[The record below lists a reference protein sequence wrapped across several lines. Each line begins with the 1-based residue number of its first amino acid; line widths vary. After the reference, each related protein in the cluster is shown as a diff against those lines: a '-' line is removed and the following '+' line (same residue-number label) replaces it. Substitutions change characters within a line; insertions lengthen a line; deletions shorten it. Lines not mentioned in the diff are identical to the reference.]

1 MNHKHHSCACG
12 HDHGEH
18 EGSDTATL
26 VQFAFAIGAIAV
38 LVGAKDLA
46 PIKTLSIVFVSIV
59 LEAIPFMLLG
69 AVLGGLLEVFVSRD
83 RVLGLLP
90 SRQWLTVI
98 VAAGLGFVMPV
109 CECAVV
115 PVVRR
120 LLRKGVPFAAAV
132 AYLLG
137 GPITNPLVAGST
149 AVAYSFDWKVV
160 ILRIVFGYAVAVGVG
175 LSVGSMFKDDEALLP
190 MNEQAS
196 CACGHDHHGHDHEDD
211 KCCDH
216 DHSHDHEDG
225 KCCDHDHSH
234 AGEKNTGPT
243 FGQKLHAALLHA
255 ADDFFDIGRYLII
268 GAFIAA
274 LLQTVVSRQAF
285 VMLSGQPWLAII
297 LMMVLAIT
305 LNLCSEADAFVAA
318 SFKTLMPLSAQLSFM
333 VLGPMVDIKLLL
345 MYLGVF
351 KKRAIVAIASLTIFA
366 VFVGMLFFHYAL
378 ALAGGL

>member
-1 MNHKHHSCACG
+1 MSHEHLDCGCG
-12 HDHGEH
+12 HDHEH
-18 EGSDTATL
+18 KEAEGSNYSSL
-26 VQFAFAIGAIAV
+26 VQFAFAVGAIAV
-38 LVGAKDLA
+38 LVGARDA
-46 PIKTLSIVFVSIV
+46 AAIKTLSIVFVSIV

-69 AVLGGLLEVFVSRD
+69 AVIGGLLEVFVSRD
-83 RVLGLLP
+83 KILGLLP
-90 SRQWLTVI
+90 SREWLTVI

-149 AVAYSFDWKVV
+149 AVAYSYDWKVV
-160 ILRIVFGYAVAVGVG
+160 ILRVLFGYVIAVGVG
-175 LSVGSMFKDDEALLP
+175 LAVGSIFEGDEALIP
-190 MNEQAS
+190 GKDDDSCGCAHDHDHDHEHHHDEQEN
-196 CACGHDHHGHDHEDD
+196 CGCGHDHSHEHHQD
-211 KCCDH
+211 K
-216 DHSHDHEDG
+216 EN
-225 KCCDHDHSH
+225 K
-234 AGEKNTGPT
+234 AAPT
-243 FGQKLHAALLHA
+243 FGQKLHTAMLHA

-274 LLQTVVSRQAF
+274 LIQTVIKRQTF
-285 VMLSGQPWLAII
+285 LLLSGQPWLAIL
-297 LMMVLAIT
+297 LMMILAVT

-351 KKRAIVAIASLTIFA
+351 KKKAIVAIATLVTVA
-366 VFVGMLFFHYAL
+366 VFVGMLVFHYAFA
-378 ALAGGL
+378 ALGGP

>member
-1 MNHKHHSCACG
+1 MSHEHLDCGCG
-12 HDHGEH
+12 HDHEH
-18 EGSDTATL
+18 KEAEGSNYSSL
-26 VQFAFAIGAIAV
+26 VQFAFAVGAIAV
-38 LVGAKDLA
+38 LVGARDA
-46 PIKTLSIVFVSIV
+46 AAIKTLSIVFVSIV

-69 AVLGGLLEVFVSRD
+69 AVIGGLLEVFVSRD
-83 RVLGLLP
+83 KILGLLP
-90 SRQWLTVI
+90 SREWLTVI

-149 AVAYSFDWKVV
+149 AVAYSYDWKVV
-160 ILRIVFGYAVAVGVG
+160 ILRVLFGYVIAVGVG
-175 LSVGSMFKDDEALLP
+175 LAVGSIFEGDEALIP
-190 MNEQAS
+190 GKDDDS
-196 CACGHDHHGHDHEDD
+196 CGCGHDHSHEHHQD
-211 KCCDH
+211 K
-216 DHSHDHEDG
+216 EN
-225 KCCDHDHSH
+225 K
-234 AGEKNTGPT
+234 AAPT
-243 FGQKLHAALLHA
+243 FGQKLHTAMLHA

-274 LLQTVVSRQAF
+274 LIQTVIKRQTF
-285 VMLSGQPWLAII
+285 LLLSGQPWLAIL
-297 LMMVLAIT
+297 LMMILAVT

-351 KKRAIVAIASLTIFA
+351 KKKAIVAIATLVTVA
-366 VFVGMLFFHYAL
+366 VFVGMLVFHYAFA
-378 ALAGGL
+378 ALGGP

>member
-1 MNHKHHSCACG
+1 MSHKHFGCG
-12 HDHGEH
+12 CDHEH
-18 EGSDTATL
+18 KEAEGTNYASL

-38 LVGAKDLA
+38 LVGAKDA
-46 PIKTLSIVFVSIV
+46 ASIKTLSIVFVSIV

-69 AVLGGLLEVFVSRD
+69 AVIGGLLEVFVSRD
-83 RVLGLLP
+83 RILGLLP
-90 SRQWLTVI
+90 SREWLTVI

-149 AVAYSFDWKVV
+149 AVAYSYDWKVV
-160 ILRIVFGYAVAVGVG
+160 ILRVLFGYVIAVGVG
-175 LSVGSMFKDDEALLP
+175 LAVGSIFDGDEALLSSTVGDD
-190 MNEQAS
+190 EHKHEDHGD
-196 CACGHDHHGHDHEDD
+196 CGHDHHHEHKHDEHSDCGCDHEHFHDD
-211 KCCDH
+211 
-216 DHSHDHEDG
+216 G
-225 KCCDHDHSH
+225 T
-234 AGEKNTGPT
+234 AT
-243 FGQKLHAALLHA
+243 FGQKIHAALLHA

-274 LLQTVVSRQAF
+274 LIQTVVKRQTF
-285 VMLSGQPWLAII
+285 LLLSGEPWLAIL
-297 LMMVLAIT
+297 LMMILAIT

-318 SFKTLMPLSAQLSFM
+318 SFKTLMPMSAQLSFM

-351 KKRAIVAIASLTIFA
+351 KKKAIVAIATLATVA

-378 ALAGGL
+378 AAAGGL

>member
-1 MNHKHHSCACG
+1 MSNEHIDCACA
-12 HDHGEH
+12 HEH
-18 EGSDTATL
+18 HEAEGSKFASL
-26 VQFAFAIGAIAV
+26 VQFAFAVGAVAV
-38 LVGAKDLA
+38 LVGASEEA
-46 PIKTLSIVFVSIV
+46 SIRTLSIVFVSIV

-69 AVLGGLLEVFVSRD
+69 AVIGGLLEVFVSRD
-83 RVLGLLP
+83 RILGMLP

-160 ILRIVFGYAVAVGVG
+160 LLRVLFGYVVAVGVG
-175 LSVGSMFKDDEALLP
+175 LAVGSMFEGDEALLP
-190 MNEQAS
+190 DKKDS
-196 CACGHDHHGHDHEDD
+196 GCGCGHDHHHEHDHGYDHNDHHDHE
-211 KCCDH
+211 
-216 DHSHDHEDG
+216 
-225 KCCDHDHSH
+225 
-234 AGEKNTGPT
+234 PT
-243 FGQKLHAALLHA
+243 LRQKLHAALLHA

-274 LLQTVVSRQAF
+274 LIQTIVKRQTF
-285 VMLSGQPWLAII
+285 LLLSGQPWLAIL

-351 KKRAIVAIASLTIFA
+351 KKRAIVAIASLTTFA

-378 ALAGGL
+378 AAAGGL